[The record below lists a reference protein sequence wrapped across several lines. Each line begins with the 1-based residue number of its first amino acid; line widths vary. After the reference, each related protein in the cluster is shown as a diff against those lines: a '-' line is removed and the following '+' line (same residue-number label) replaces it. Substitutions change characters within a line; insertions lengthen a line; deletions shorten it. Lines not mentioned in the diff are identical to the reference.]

1 MTIAIIAGIILIYG
15 IFLYNNLVRH
25 KNKVNSSFA
34 DIDVQLKN
42 RADLVENLVNTV
54 KWYTTHEKWVLEWV
68 TKARTAYLNADNN
81 QKKMESDNMLTWA
94 LKSLFAVSEN
104 YPDLKANTNFI
115 QLQAELSDLENKIA
129 ATRRFYNSTVR
140 EYDTSIEMFPSN
152 LIASQ
157 FNFTAKKYYE
167 LEDQK
172 EKSVPKVNFNTAENK
187 TTKIP
192 AKKIKKTK

>member
-1 MTIAIIAGIILIYG
+1 MTIAIIAGVVIIYA
-15 IFLYNNLVRH
+15 IFLYNNLVRL

-54 KWYTTHEKWVLEWV
+54 KWYAKHEKTTLENV
-68 TKARTAYLNADNN
+68 TKARTAYLNAGNN
-81 QKKMESDNMLTWA
+81 QQKIESDNMLTWA

-104 YPDLKANTNFI
+104 YPDLKANTNFM

-152 LIASQ
+152 LLASQ

-167 LEDQK
+167 LEDKK
-172 EKSVPKVNFNTAENK
+172 EKSVPKVNFNTKDNTPTKKSSKKMNK
-187 TTKIP
+187 K
-192 AKKIKKTK
+192 

>member
-1 MTIAIIAGIILIYG
+1 MTIAIIAWVIFFYA
-15 IFLYNNLVRH
+15 IFLYNNLVRL

-42 RADLVENLVNTV
+42 RADLVANLVNTV
-54 KWYTTHEKWVLEWV
+54 KWYAKHEKSTLESV
-68 TKARTAYLNADNN
+68 TEARTAYLNAGNN
-81 QKKMESDNMLTWA
+81 QQKMESDNMLTWA

-115 QLQAELSDLENKIA
+115 QLQTELSDLENKIA

-152 LIASQ
+152 LLASQ

-167 LEDQK
+167 LENEQ
-172 EKSVPKVNFNTAENK
+172 EKSVPKVNFNTTDTKSTKK
-187 TTKIP
+187 TTT
-192 AKKIKKTK
+192 KKTK

>member
-1 MTIAIIAGIILIYG
+1 MTIAIIVWVILIYG
-15 IFLYNNLVRH
+15 IFLYNNLVRL

-54 KWYTTHEKWVLEWV
+54 KWYAKHEKSTLENV
-68 TKARTAYLNADNN
+68 TKARTAYLSAGNN
-81 QKKMESDNMLTWA
+81 QQKMESDNMLTWA

-104 YPDLKANTNFI
+104 YPDLKANTNFM

-140 EYDTSIEMFPSN
+140 EYDTSIEIFPSN
-152 LIASQ
+152 LLASQ

-167 LEDQK
+167 LEDKK
-172 EKSVPKVNFNTAENK
+172 EKSVPKVNFNTTEK
-187 TTKIP
+187 K
-192 AKKIKKTK
+192 AKKIPTKKITKK